1 MNMGADFS
9 LFVGTAGIGSNP
21 NPELLYFDLDMLDK
35 HDFVIEHDASLSRAD
50 ASTGNNYSFNQTI
63 WDTVTA
69 YFEGQANATI
79 STAAKAKYQ
88 RVTTEAARDP
98 EFSYGPVQFI
108 FSYGETAIYL
118 STMGD
123 PTTGSAPVNFIQSL
137 FEEERLPYEQG
148 WRPTTEPTTLFS
160 LGAMILELNL
170 ANGEE
175 VPEGLIV
182 GTHTLQA
189 ALIGLDAV
197 TGDVVDPA
205 LYAVS
210 KLTGAAASLTQTL
223 QGLLS

>member
-21 NPELLYFDLDMLDK
+21 NPASLYFDLDMLDR

-63 WDTVTA
+63 WNTVLQ
-69 YFEGQANATI
+69 YFGGQPNATI
-79 STAAKAKYQ
+79 PPAAKAKFN
-88 RVTTEAARDP
+88 RVKTEEARDP
-98 EFSYGPVQFI
+98 NFSYGPVQFI

-123 PTTGSAPVNFIQSL
+123 PTTGVAPVPYVRSL
-137 FEEERLPYEQG
+137 FEKERLPYELG
-148 WRPTTEPTTLFS
+148 WRPTVEPTTLNS
-160 LGAMILELNL
+160 LGAMLFALNL
-170 ANGEE
+170 ANGEP

-182 GTHTLQA
+182 GEHSLKA

-197 TGDVVDPA
+197 TGDVVNA
-205 LYAVS
+205 KAYLAAT
-210 KLTGAAASLTQTL
+210 LTGALAQLNAS
-223 QGLLS
+223 